1 MEFNKLSYRLRIF
14 IIACILLG
22 VILGVASVCFFAPA
36 VVSFPPHR
44 LLETVI
50 ATLLLILLFY
60 LMKSFTLPWKDGVA
74 LNCASVVITSAFF
87 ICGPAMLVP
96 LIAGGVIHGISKC
109 EKIWS
114 IALNSSVDMIRIVPG
129 AFFVMAAGASLPFMS
144 LTPCILGVSVLFI
157 LWFVGSDLLILHL
170 FTSLGTQKQ
179 IQGTKPELTPPL
191 LDLLFF
197 PLSLI
202 TVLIYSNLGLPYIV
216 LIAIP
221 AMGALYVY
229 RYSVGK
235 KAENEELRRLN
246 SELKILG
253 EEKTALLEEM
263 ELRSNELKQ
272 AHAYLLH
279 SEKLAS
285 LGKLAAGVAHELN
298 TPLGSILTNSEFA
311 LSFAD
316 DDDMKESLQSIK
328 KATLRCRTITQRLLA
343 YSRKED
349 LKITSFPLV
358 EVIRTVIKD
367 LEPLIEEHHIVVEDQ
382 CEPGFLVRS
391 VFDDLVQILSNLV
404 KNSIDAIAAGNSEK
418 GVITFTPEVVGE
430 HVKISVKDNG
440 TGMEKEVMERI
451 FDPFFTTRDV
461 GKGTGLGLWMCKTI
475 VQRLRG
481 KIHFRSRAGEG
492 SEFIIEIPR
501 WDKHVEALKGAV
513 NEEDTGN

>member
-1 MEFNKLSYRLRIF
+1 MEFKKLSSRLRIF
-14 IIACILLG
+14 IIVCIILG
-22 VILGVASVCFFAPA
+22 VILGVALVYSLGFASL
-36 VVSFPPHR
+36 SFPPAQ
-44 LLETVI
+44 LLNTGI
-50 ATLLLILLFY
+50 TAFFMTLLFF
-60 LMKSFTLPWKDGVA
+60 LMKDFTLPWTDRVT
-74 LNCASVVITSAFF
+74 LNCASVVITSTFF
-87 ICGPAMLVP
+87 ISGPVMLIP
-96 LIAGGVIHGISKC
+96 LITGGVIHGIFKR
-109 EKIWS
+109 ERIWS
-114 IALNSSVDMIRIVPG
+114 IALNSSVDIIRIVPVS
-129 AFFVMAAGASLPFMS
+129 FLFMTAAISLPFKAM
-144 LTPCILGVSVLFI
+144 TIPALGASAAFI
-157 LWFVGSDLLILHL
+157 FWFIGSDMVILHL
-170 FTSLGTQKQ
+170 FTTLEAQKPAP
-179 IQGTKPELTPPL
+179 GTKLDLTPPL

-229 RYSVGK
+229 RYSMGK
-235 KAENEELRRLN
+235 KTENEELRHLN
-246 SELKILG
+246 RELQILG

-298 TPLGSILTNSEFA
+298 TPLGAILTNSEFA

-316 DDDMKESLQSIK
+316 DDDMKESLQLIK

-349 LKITSFPLV
+349 LKITSFPLTKAFQ
-358 EVIRTVIKD
+358 TVVKD
-367 LEPLIEEHHIVVEDQ
+367 LEPLIEEHHIVAEDR
-382 CEPGFLVRS
+382 CEPGFLVES
-391 VFDDLVQILSNLV
+391 VFDDLVQILSNLM

-418 GVITFTPEVVGE
+418 GVITFSQEAAGE
-430 HVKISVKDNG
+430 QVKISVKDNG

-451 FDPFFTTRDV
+451 FDPFFTTKDV

-481 KIHFRSRAGEG
+481 RIHFRSRAGEG

-501 WDKHVEALKGAV
+501 WGKPAEVLKGAIH
-513 NEEDTGN
+513 EEDTGN